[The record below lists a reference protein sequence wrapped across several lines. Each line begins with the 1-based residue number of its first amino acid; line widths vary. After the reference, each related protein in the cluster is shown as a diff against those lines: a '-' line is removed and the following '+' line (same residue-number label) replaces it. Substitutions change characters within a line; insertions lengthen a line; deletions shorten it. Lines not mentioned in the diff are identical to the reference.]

1 MFAVVCP
8 FVCRHGFHELL
19 RHRFGEVGFVDDVI
33 GVEHADRQGR
43 RSSGREWNPQPVG
56 LISTPVEDQPPAVKV
71 ALGVLGTLSIVCG
84 IVATLLGAAAWFLS
98 HQRTGTE
105 GLAVIAAVFCQWV
118 VALVGVYILGVPAR
132 RQGGKAA
139 RLGVFLN
146 IVSVAL
152 TALALISYYA

>member
-1 MFAVVCP
+1 M
-8 FVCRHGFHELL
+8 ESST
-19 RHRFGEVGFVDDVI
+19 
-33 GVEHADRQGR
+33 R
-43 RSSGREWNPQPVG
+43 RAY
-56 LISTPVEDQPPAVKV
+56 STPVEDQTPAVRV
-71 ALGVLGTLSIVCG
+71 ALGVLGALSIVCG

-105 GLAVIAAVFCQWV
+105 GLAVIAAVFFQWV
-118 VALVGVYILGVPAR
+118 VALVGVYILGVPAG

-146 IVSVAL
+146 VVGVTL